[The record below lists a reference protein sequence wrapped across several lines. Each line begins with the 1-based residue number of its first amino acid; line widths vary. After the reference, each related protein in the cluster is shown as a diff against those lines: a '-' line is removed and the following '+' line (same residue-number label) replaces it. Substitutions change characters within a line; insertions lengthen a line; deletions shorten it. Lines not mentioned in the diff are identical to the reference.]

1 MPCHRVLWLC
11 LLLLAA
17 LTFSASPARAAT
29 NDLTTA
35 LQRGLF
41 EEEANQNLGA
51 AILAYQSVAGQFD
64 KDRRLAATA
73 IFRLG
78 ECYRKQG
85 NTNDAATYYERVLRE
100 FSDQPT
106 LVTLSRQ
113 NLAGMGSAPKS
124 ITTNARPD
132 PAREQQRRLL
142 EEEIILVQK
151 QLEAQQKRVAIG
163 QATQSDLLTTERE
176 ILQLKQKVAALDAG
190 MPAPFTVGATTTSAD
205 GTAYMKTAA
214 RQYTVVPGDTLSRI
228 AGANGVS
235 TEALMAANPGLDSAR
250 LRVGQVLQ
258 IPSGPE
264 SSTGSSDAPAISDAA
279 SAVQAATYRAA
290 RQEQKRLLEEEIK
303 LVQKQLME
311 SQQKQLQVGAVNPEA
326 AWPAEREILK
336 LKRQIAA
343 LDGGMPV
350 SAAPTDATA
359 NAAAAAEA
367 EVLALQNQVAAL
379 NALPYAECRMAI
391 QQNYPNPVLTS
402 LMQKLAEAEQ
412 SVATLRKQYGPQNVE
427 VQTAEALVEIV
438 NQQIEKQVK
447 ATLMGLVLKQQ
458 AAKKVAET
466 LTALA
471 STARPAGKEA
481 TSNATLAPSSD
492 ADEVKRIQ
500 ALIKDSP
507 DLINAPDQ
515 KGETLL
521 QAAAAKGKLAIVK
534 VLLDSGAAVDGL
546 QQPGL
551 TPLHYAAANGHKA
564 VVDLL
569 LSKGAKADAQTEYG
583 VMPLHLA
590 ARKGYVEVSKALLA
604 AGAPV
609 NAKGSGAFSIED
621 LQYSINSRQ
630 TPLHLAATGG
640 YTSLMDLLL
649 AKGADVD
656 AEDSVGRTPLS
667 YAVEKHYEPVVQRL
681 LAAHANPN
689 AGRLD
694 LPLAAAA
701 YYGDL
706 PDLKLLLANG
716 ADPNTNTMIGWGY
729 SGRGYSNPDGGTV
742 TPLFL
747 AVSRKHP
754 AAVEELI
761 RGRADPNGTGPA
773 SANNPLI
780 CEALAAAP
788 TLKALLEGG
797 ADPNVRTSD
806 GTPVL
811 MQAVIDNNQP
821 AVELLLAHHADVNC
835 TRKDGWTPL
844 HCAAGLG
851 SKPIAELLLKAGADI
866 NARTKYSETPLH
878 WAVRQGNQELAELLL
893 ANKSDPNLKDNGGS
907 TPLQLAVR
915 DNKRELV
922 ELLLASKSDP
932 NERNKD
938 AQTPLDLAK
947 QPRTRGSTEES
958 KAAEIASLLR
968 RNGASDDLPR
978 MDCIVL
984 RRPLANYSSS
994 VFTKGTNDWNW
1005 NRFSLFE
1012 LIAVHYG
1019 FLAGSPAGE
1028 RRAGWEMQGIGR
1040 GLPFPDF
1047 ARLRIRRPTSDLK
1060 GWEAKTIDLTT
1071 ALKSTNCA
1079 ADIPLAW
1086 GDVVEIPESDHPLN
1100 QSWPG
1105 VSRADFAT
1113 LKECLTRRV
1122 ELFIKGQTTNITL
1135 VPDNR
1140 FVQTVNTAEPLIK
1153 KTACWI
1159 KPALQDS
1166 GLLLTSS
1173 DLSRVKVTHRDPTTG
1188 QTREWVVDCAEAS
1201 PAPDFWLRD
1210 GDKIE
1215 VPALA
1220 SEPSATAT
1228 AGVVSVAPQIPDL
1241 GAGWGE
1247 RKLVFAIDPIEQPAE
1262 FVNGF
1267 ASQNPTNREAMVQTV
1282 RKTLAT
1288 NGSVGMAEF
1297 WYTRSEG
1304 HLELVI
1310 SRYPDQHL
1318 LDKHWNEL
1326 TPKFDPKAVAPR
1338 VGDSAAWLSTPGRQ
1352 FVFVFRQ
1359 GLYTGW
1365 VECKTELSGQLRQPL
1380 MQLAK
1385 VAAAKMA
1392 QTAESGASPNAA
1404 PPHR

>member
-1 MPCHRVLWLC
+1 VLWLC

-569 LSKGAKADAQTEYG
+569 LSKGAKADAQTEGG

-604 AGAPV
+604 AGAPI
-609 NAKGSGAFSIED
+609 NAKGAGAFSIED
-621 LQYSINSRQ
+621 LQYSINSSQ

-656 AEDSVGRTPLS
+656 AEDSYGRTPLS

-689 AGRLD
+689 AGRIN
-694 LPLAAAA
+694 LPLATAV
-701 YYGDL
+701 YFGDL

-716 ADPNTNTMIGWGY
+716 ADPNTNTMFGWSYGRRGSTS
-729 SGRGYSNPDGGTV
+729 SGDGTV

-747 AVSRKHP
+747 AVSQKRP

-761 RGRADPNGTGPA
+761 RGNADPNGTGPA
-773 SANNPLI
+773 PAKNPVLY
-780 CEALAAAP
+780 EALSDAP

-797 ADPNVRTSD
+797 ADPNVREREGRPMLLLS
-806 GTPVL
+806 VL
-811 MQAVIDNNQP
+811 DNNQP

-835 TRKDGWTPL
+835 TNKEGFTPL
-844 HCAAGLG
+844 STAAANGF
-851 SKPIAELLLKAGADI
+851 KAIAELLLKAGADVNAKDRNGGTPLYGAI
-866 NARTKYSETPLH
+866 LNARFELAALLLANKADPNSKNTGGWTALH
-878 WAVRQGNQELAELLL
+878 VAVNNNRYELAELLL
-893 ANKSDPNLKDNGGS
+893 ANK
-907 TPLQLAVR
+907 A
-915 DNKRELV
+915 
-922 ELLLASKSDP
+922 DP
-932 NERNKD
+932 NERNNYG
-938 AQTPLDLAK
+938 QTPLDIVK
-947 QPRTRGSTEES
+947 STSTRGLT
-958 KAAEIASLLR
+958 ASMRTSLADLLR
-968 RNGASDDLPR
+968 QHGASDDLPR
-978 MDCIVL
+978 MDCIVA
-984 RRPLANYSSS
+984 RRPSAKYWST
-994 VFTKGTNDWNW
+994 VFTKGTNNW
-1005 NRFSLFE
+1005 NEFTLLE
-1012 LIAVHYG
+1012 LLGVKYDLLSAPPPA
-1019 FLAGSPAGE
+1019 FLPRPESGGTIYNFGMYSSSF
-1028 RRAGWEMQGIGR
+1028 
-1040 GLPFPDF
+1040 PFPDM
-1047 ARLRIRRPTSDLK
+1047 AHLHIRRPAPDMKTWQEQVVDFTPLLLSGDCAKDLHL
-1060 GWEAKTIDLTT
+1060 E
-1071 ALKSTNCA
+1071 
-1079 ADIPLAW
+1079 W
-1086 GDVVEIPESDHPLN
+1086 GDVVEIPETDHPLN
-1100 QSWPG
+1100 GRW
-1105 VSRADFAT
+1105 DFFS
-1113 LKECLTRRV
+1113 KEQMANLQRCLTRQV
-1122 ELFIKGQTTNITL
+1122 EILINGQGKKLTLAPTTPRTDFCLKSVLLGSNL
-1135 VPDNR
+1135 VL
-1140 FVQTVNTAEPLIK
+1140 A
-1153 KTACWI
+1153 
-1159 KPALQDS
+1159 
-1166 GLLLTSS
+1166 SS
-1173 DLSRVKVTHRDPTTG
+1173 DLSHVKVTRRDAASG
-1188 QTREWVVDCAEAS
+1188 QECQWVVDCAEAS

-1220 SEPSATAT
+1220 SEPSTTAT

-1365 VECKTELSGQLRQPL
+1365 VECKTELSGQLQQPL

-1392 QTAESGASPNAA
+1392 QTAESGASPDAA